1 MSEWAR
7 LSVTIRNFLF
17 SKRNREF
24 LIFLFFLSLSGI
36 FWLLMT
42 LNETYEKEL
51 AVPIHITNIPA
62 DVMLTSDT
70 TDTVRITVRDRGILL
85 LTYMYGDHLN
95 GIEAS
100 FKNYDLGN
108 GNGSISGNE
117 INKLIQQH
125 LSSSAKIINSKRLL
139 QAIEKVGFAIAN
151 DELRPV
157 MNGVHFD
164 FFKDAMVSVSS
175 DGCKLAKYK
184 DVSITHE
191 AEETYSFTLPRKP
204 SNIAMTMLS
213 SMDMDVKL
221 AFTDKCVVMSNE
233 NFKLT
238 SRLIEGRFPKY
249 ESVIPK
255 EYKFDAKVDKKTII
269 SALKRV
275 LPMGSQASELV
286 SFKIGGNKMVIA
298 AEDFDFS
305 KSATETITCDY
316 DERKDPITIGFKGSV
331 LMQVLSNLD
340 GDDVVMELT
349 EPSRAAVIY
358 DNDKDKYLS
367 LIMPMLVS

>member
-1 MSEWAR
+1 MVLQFATNEITTQLAQLASVVNSKNTLPILDNVLFDVKDNVVRLTASDGDTW
-7 LSVTIRNFLF
+7 LSVRAEVNSHDVEMHFCINASDFLKALKNLDDTIVTIELD
-17 SKRNREF
+17 
-24 LIFLFFLSLSGI
+24 
-36 FWLLMT
+36 
-42 LNETYEKEL
+42 ETK
-51 AVPIHITNIPA
+51 HIATC
-62 DVMLTSDT
+62 
-70 TDTVRITVRDRGILL
+70 
-85 LTYMYGDHLN
+85 
-95 GIEAS
+95 
-100 FKNYDLGN
+100 NYGN
-108 GNGSISGNE
+108 GFFKMPYEDGKGYPMPQMDMGGA
-117 INKLIQQH
+117 IQ
-125 LSSSAKIINSKRLL
+125 KIINSKRLL

>member
-70 TDTVRITVRDRGILL
+70 TDTVRITVRDRGVLL

-125 LSSSAKIINSKRLL
+125 LSSSAKIINSKPDKLKFYYNTGACKR
-139 QAIEKVGFAIAN
+139 V
-151 DELRPV
+151 PV
-157 MNGVHFD
+157 RWRGRVIPEHLYFLSN
-164 FFKDAMVSVSS
+164 VSYSP
-175 DGCKLAKYK
+175 D
-184 DVSITHE
+184 SITI
-191 AEETYSFTLPRKP
+191 Y
-204 SNIAMTMLS
+204 
-213 SMDMDVKL
+213 
-221 AFTDKCVVMSNE
+221 
-233 NFKLT
+233 
-238 SRLIEGRFPKY
+238 
-249 ESVIPK
+249 
-255 EYKFDAKVDKKTII
+255 
-269 SALKRV
+269 
-275 LPMGSQASELV
+275 ASEE
-286 SFKIGGNKMVIA
+286 K
-298 AEDFDFS
+298 
-305 KSATETITCDY
+305 
-316 DERKDPITIGFKGSV
+316 
-331 LMQVLSNLD
+331 LD
-340 GDDVVMELT
+340 SIRMLLT
-349 EPSRAAVIY
+349 EPLNYVGFRDTLAVDCRLQKIEGVKMVPDRIKTVFY
-358 DNDKDKYLS
+358 TDVLTEESMDNIPIHCINIPNDKVLRTFPAKATVRFVTGINVFRTLTPNDFTVIADYNEISEQKQEKCNLYLQKVPQGITRVT
-367 LIMPMLVS
+367 LINKQVDYLIEEASR